1 MYREYKYTEKYD
13 KNTTLYI
20 KSNFANIQ
28 LMLPGSTQFL
38 LRGDAPIPQ
47 KYSQAHPTT
56 FIFRPRN
63 VYISKIPTIRP
74 TTRFTWVESR
84 QLAIYMINPSFPSC
98 SPPHGHIERICFHYH
113 TYVFSSKWSYGR
125 LVIFEKSSKSGV
137 GSFCIFF
144 SK

>member
-1 MYREYKYTEKYD
+1 M
-13 KNTTLYI
+13 
-20 KSNFANIQ
+20 NFQNLKLI
-28 LMLPGSTQFL
+28 LPGNTQFL

-98 SPPHGHIERICFHYH
+98 SPPHGHIERIRFHYH

-125 LVIFEKSSKSGV
+125 LAILKQKLEIRGGVLLYIFQNKRLY
-137 GSFCIFF
+137 F
-144 SK
+144 SKHRILIFVC